1 MSLAYIFRAPAGT
14 SESPDG
20 TIGSALVA
28 VLGELEGDAKAE
40 ARHGRADLGHERVK
54 LGGGLAPYS
63 TNMCW
68 WARTSPNWSLVSG
81 PAVVWKTRSSASGP
95 WCDGGIRTRSALPY
109 LVMKIDDGGDPHG
122 ETGAGLSGSTVRS
135 ERTRSPGQA

>member
-40 ARHGRADLGHERVK
+40 ARHGRSDLGHEHVK

-63 TNMCW
+63 TSMCW
-68 WARTSPNWSLVSG
+68 RAR
-81 PAVVWKTRSSASGP
+81 RR
-95 WCDGGIRTRSALPY
+95 RT
-109 LVMKIDDGGDPHG
+109 
-122 ETGAGLSGSTVRS
+122 GLS
-135 ERTRSPGQA
+135 